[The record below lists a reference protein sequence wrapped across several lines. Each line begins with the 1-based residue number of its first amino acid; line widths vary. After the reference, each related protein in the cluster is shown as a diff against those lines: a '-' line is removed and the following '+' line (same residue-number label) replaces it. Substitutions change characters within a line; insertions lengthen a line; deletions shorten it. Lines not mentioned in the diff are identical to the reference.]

1 MGARRNFRIRN
12 IIRNIMIYVS
22 PPLATLLLFLMLD
35 AFFASIV
42 AFFFIPHL
50 IVLVIVFLFLL
61 IVITIIISIFFIRL
75 LILMHRAIPS
85 RSVLYLFSIIYSAF
99 SGVLAGGWVVTS
111 KPLVISALSMAA
123 KIGGIIGSVVL
134 LGISIAFPLSY
145 GIEVWGGAVISD
157 IGVFLMAMGFVML
170 ITPGTPYVTPAGVIV
185 GSGGA

>member
-22 PPLATLLLFLMLD
+22 PPPLATLLLFLMLD

-111 KPLVISALSMAA
+111 KPPRN
-123 KIGGIIGSVVL
+123 
-134 LGISIAFPLSY
+134 F
-145 GIEVWGGAVISD
+145 GIEYGG
-157 IGVFLMAMGFVML
+157 
-170 ITPGTPYVTPAGVIV
+170 
-185 GSGGA
+185 